1 MDMKNGYEN
10 SVILSLLIIE
20 NSRTFKYHKFST
32 KNYFFLSFMIKV
44 VVMMKNIQEE
54 KESIEM
60 SKTLSLIKN
69 DE

>member
-1 MDMKNGYEN
+1 
-10 SVILSLLIIE
+10 
-20 NSRTFKYHKFST
+20 
-32 KNYFFLSFMIKV
+32 MIKV
-44 VVMMKNIQEE
+44 VVMMKNIQEG

>member
-1 MDMKNGYEN
+1 
-10 SVILSLLIIE
+10 
-20 NSRTFKYHKFST
+20 
-32 KNYFFLSFMIKV
+32 MIKV

-60 SKTLSLIKN
+60 SKTFSLIKN